1 MGGVQKLYA
10 SGVCNREG
18 ELYTGGKLKEGKKY
32 ILDNTNCLWDNEL
45 VDIISYSSSYNYGIG
60 LVSWFNDIIDLR
72 PRSMQ
77 IKNIW

>member
-18 ELYTGGKLKEGKKY
+18 ELCTGGKLKEGQKY
-32 ILDNTNCLWDNEL
+32 ILDNTHCLWDNES
-45 VDIISYSSSYNYGIG
+45 VDIKSYSNSYHYGIG

>member
-18 ELYTGGKLKEGKKY
+18 ELCTGGKLKEGHKY
-32 ILDNTNCLWDNEL
+32 ILDNTHCLWDNES
-45 VDIISYSSSYNYGIG
+45 VDIKSYSSSYHYGIG

>member
-1 MGGVQKLYA
+1 MGDVQKLYA

-18 ELYTGGKLKEGKKY
+18 ELCTGGKLKEGQKY
-32 ILDNTNCLWDNEL
+32 ILDNTRCLWDNES
-45 VDIISYSSSYNYGIG
+45 VDIKSYSSSYHYGIG
-60 LVSWFNDIIDLR
+60 LVSWFNDVTDLR

>member
-1 MGGVQKLYA
+1 MGDVQKLYA

-18 ELYTGGKLKEGKKY
+18 ELCTGGKLKEGQKY
-32 ILDNTNCLWDNEL
+32 ILDNTHCLWDNES
-45 VDIISYSSSYNYGIG
+45 VDIKSYSNYHYGIG
-60 LVSWFNDIIDLR
+60 QLSWFNDVVDLR